1 MNLGLG
7 FYPDFFGPPLIR
19 VPHFSSFLSYMLHIL
34 LDGKVEEEIA
44 RTPCAKLLNAQKL
57 S

>member
-44 RTPCAKLLNAQKL
+44 RTPSAKLLNAQKL